1 MVRKKIDNRLRI
13 LIENGVAEKH
23 RSMFVVVGDHGRD
36 QVRLTSGEFVSIWLN
51 KVGQIRY
58 DKSDWNLYINSRE
71 RMKQGQG
78 YTMYIYNV
86 DIKMLRTKQ
95 GQGCTMYLYNVD
107 TKMLGAIVIVIVW

>member
-1 MVRKKIDNRLRI
+1 M
-13 LIENGVAEKH
+13 
-23 RSMFVVVGDHGRD
+23 
-36 QVRLTSGEFVSIWLN
+36 
-51 KVGQIRY
+51 
-58 DKSDWNLYINSRE
+58 YINSRE

-95 GQGCTMYLYNVD
+95 GQGCTMFLYNVD